1 VVALETVRLTATLV
15 LPPSPQKVTLQL
27 YDPGVR
33 LVGLSVAVAANG
45 VLPPLTLSHG
55 QPEPGVAV
63 TTTPMPGFALPIET
77 LWLADAVPPTDRQS
91 SRNSE

>member
-45 VLPPLTLSHG
+45 VLPPLTLSHRAAG
-55 QPEPGVAV
+55 AWCCGDYDSHAGVRAAYRD
-63 TTTPMPGFALPIET
+63 ALAGGRSP
-77 LWLADAVPPTDRQS
+77 ANR
-91 SRNSE
+91 